1 MRNVESVREKKTQ
14 ITKVR
19 RSRKQGKHFC
29 SKDIV
34 ALFVALL
41 SGVIKSV
48 IFWSDVVRK
57 E

>member
-29 SKDIV
+29 SEDIV

-41 SGVIKSV
+41 S
-48 IFWSDVVRK
+48 DVV

>member
-19 RSRKQGKHFC
+19 RSRKQGKRFC
-29 SKDIV
+29 SEDIV

-41 SGVIKSV
+41 S
-48 IFWSDVVRK
+48 DVV